1 MDAVFVQFYNNY
13 CSTPSFQQTATNQTS
28 FDFSIWNN
36 WAKSVSANKNVKV
49 YLGVPANTG
58 AAGSGYLDATA
69 LQPVIDYSKSFSS
82 FGGVMMWDA
91 SQAYANQGFLSAVKS
106 AVKATSPAK
115 RRVER
120 KRARTWRA

>member
-1 MDAVFVQFYNNY
+1 MAD
-13 CSTPSFQQTATNQTS
+13 QTS

-36 WAKSVSANKNVKV
+36 WAKSVSVNKNVKV
-49 YLGVPANTG
+49 FLGVPANTG

-91 SQAYANQGFLSAVKS
+91 SQAYANEGFLSAVKT
-106 AVKATSPAK
+106 AVGSSST
-115 RRVER
+115 RRRSVER
-120 KRARTWRA
+120 KYAKSWRA